1 MNEQDEILV
10 RQSKWSG
17 RRVVLLYWF
26 SIVFIG
32 SAAAV
37 GLGATVLNP
46 KYTIEQDPH
55 SDITE
60 PWTHENCT
68 PCHDDIIAAW
78 EDTKHS
84 YVLETFTNAT
94 GTYINHTT
102 SGDQYEYQ
110 QWLEDGGCCH
120 KTRWVNDTS
129 VDPAG
134 NVTIWALNID
144 CAACHIEPGAPYNR
158 SAYTMDPGTMSGFP
172 PSFQYT
178 CSGLCHVPG
187 SRGKTWW
194 QTGHA
199 QSLADLLATG
209 LTDDACLHCM
219 TGQSLYM
226 DDADLYAYNDSFR
239 TAVDCVTC
247 HDPHNVD
254 GYNKHDLRIGSTTE
268 LCGTCHIRT
277 YEQIT
282 ADTFPMNNTISDE
295 MSCTDC
301 HGYEWIPGHN
311 ETDRYGNVT
320 WVEAGFSDLQH
331 NWVTPNDADDCARCH
346 GDENVTRWAT
356 MEEAQ
361 EEVAF
366 LLATCQAYFPVVLAI
381 ADEAKATA
389 GVDETKIDNVYS
401 LIEEAEVLMLYVESD
416 PSEGFHNPTLA
427 EEKLTLA
434 LTKLE
439 AAHTAAVDAI
449 NTAVTATTGQTST
462 TQPSTTQPSTTEEP
476 TTGPTPGF
484 ELIGILLVFGILG
497 AITVHYR
504 RKGR

>member
-1 MNEQDEILV
+1 MNEQDEKLV

-26 SIVFIG
+26 SIVFMG

-46 KYTIEQDPH
+46 RYTIEQDPH
-55 SDITE
+55 SGITE
-60 PWTHENCT
+60 PWTHEDCS

-120 KTRWVNDTS
+120 KTRWTNDTS
-129 VDPAG
+129 VIPSG

-144 CAACHIEPGAPYNR
+144 CAACHIEPGAPYNS
-158 SAYTMDPGTMSGFP
+158 SAYTPTMVKAPPPTYKPTCAGGCHIPGAR
-172 PSFQYT
+172 
-178 CSGLCHVPG
+178 G
-187 SRGKTWW
+187 SSWW

-226 DDADLYAYNDSFR
+226 TDTELYAYNDSFR
-239 TAVDCVTC
+239 TAIDCVTC
-247 HDPHNVD
+247 HDPHNTD
-254 GYNKHDLRIGSTTE
+254 GYNEHDLRIGSTTE
-268 LCGTCHIRT
+268 LCGTCHIKT

-282 ADTFPMNNTISDE
+282 ADTFPMNNTVTDD

-301 HGYEWIPGHN
+301 HGYEWVPAHN
-311 ETDRYGNVT
+311 QSSGYPPTYT
-320 WVEAGFSDLQH
+320 WVNGSFSDLQH
-331 NWVTPNDADDCARCH
+331 NWVTPDDADDCGRCH
-346 GDENVTRWAT
+346 GDENTTRWAT
-356 MEEAQ
+356 MKEAQ
-361 EEVAF
+361 EQVGF
-366 LLATCQAYFPVVLAI
+366 LLATCQAYFPVVLAM
-381 ADEAKATA
+381 AAEAKATV
-389 GVDETKIDNVYS
+389 GVDETKVTNVYS
-401 LIEEAEVLMLYVESD
+401 LIEEAELLMLYVESD
-416 PSEGFHNPTLA
+416 PSNGFHNPTLA
-427 EEKLTLA
+427 EEKLNLA
-434 LTKLE
+434 LAKLE
-439 AAHTAAVDAI
+439 AAHAAAVDAI
-449 NTAVTATTGQTST
+449 NTAVTATTTTGQPTT
-462 TQPSTTQPSTTEEP
+462 TQPTTSEEP

-484 ELIGILLVFGILG
+484 EWIGILFVFGILG
-497 AITVHYR
+497 TITSLFRKKR
-504 RKGR
+504 R